1 MKRHCA
7 VALCVALVAAVTMA
21 GCSSTA
27 PSLNIPFSTT
37 DLVVGTGTVAAN
49 GDDLIVHYTLWLY
62 DPDVA
67 DNKGRLIE
75 SSVGG
80 NPFPFR
86 LGIRDVIDGW
96 DQGIP
101 GMAAGGTRR
110 LIIPPELGYGS
121 SANGAIPGNSTLIFE
136 VVLLSIS

>member
-1 MKRHCA
+1 MSRRRT
-7 VALCVALVAAVTMA
+7 VALWAGLVAAVTLA

-37 DLVVGTGTVAAN
+37 DLVVGTGAVAAN
-49 GDDLIVHYTLWLY
+49 GDDLLVHYTLWLY
-62 DPDVA
+62 DPDA
-67 DNKGRLIE
+67 AGNKGRLIE

-86 LGIRDVIDGW
+86 LGNREVIEGW

-101 GMAAGGTRR
+101 GMATGGTRR
-110 LIIPPELGYGS
+110 LVIPPELGYGS
-121 SANGAIPGNSTLIFE
+121 SGSGPIPGNATLIFE
-136 VVLLSIS
+136 VELLSVS